1 MKAFLSATIVMIG
14 IAFAADYLLGGPV
27 FETGGILIQSS
38 AADVF
43 TSENVRL
50 D

>member
-1 MKAFLSATIVMIG
+1 MKAFLSAAIVMVG

-27 FETGGILIQSS
+27 FETGGIVLKTSS
-38 AADVF
+38 ADVYK
-43 TSENVRL
+43 SDNVRL

>member
-1 MKAFLSATIVMIG
+1 MKAFLSATIVMVG

-27 FETGGILIQSS
+27 FDTGGILLKSS
-38 AADVF
+38 AADVY
-43 TSENVRL
+43 TSDNVRL

>member
-1 MKAFLSATIVMIG
+1 MKAFFSATIVMVG

-27 FETGGILIQSS
+27 FDTGGILLQSS
-38 AADVF
+38 AADVY
-43 TSENVRL
+43 SSSNVRL